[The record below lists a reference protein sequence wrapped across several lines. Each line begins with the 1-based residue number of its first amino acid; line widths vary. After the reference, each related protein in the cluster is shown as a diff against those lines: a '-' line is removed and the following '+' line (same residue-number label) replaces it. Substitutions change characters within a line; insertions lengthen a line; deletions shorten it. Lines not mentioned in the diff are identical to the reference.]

1 MIRKDKIEVTVD
13 DGAKREIKPGTCVR
27 DLLEKKG
34 NEAGLPY
41 LGALVN
47 NDMVS
52 LSFPIE
58 VDSKIQMLTLAN
70 SHGWRI
76 YRNSAAFLLAKAT
89 YDIFPKALLSIEHSL
104 GDGYFCNFEMN
115 GSKGISKKQIKEIES
130 RMHELVEA
138 DLPIVRRKIEYSDA
152 IAHFEGQNRHDT
164 VNLLRYS
171 NPPKV
176 VVNTCE
182 EYMDLFHGPLADR
195 TSALQHFKL
204 FPYEDGFVIQFPD
217 RDNKTPKMSPFERQ
231 PYLFDIFKSYKAW
244 GRIVNVRTVGDLN
257 TIIASGKLRDFIHIS
272 EAYQEKKIAEIAD
285 TITAHGG
292 KIKWICI
299 AGPSSSGKTTFAK
312 RLCVQLRVN
321 GLRPVAISVDDYFV
335 DRTRT
340 PMDENGEPDFE
351 NIETVDL
358 KLLNEH
364 LSLLDRG
371 ETVELPSFNFG
382 AGTREFRGK
391 TMKLE
396 SDQICVVEGIH
407 SLNPRLTEAISPDHK
422 YKIYISALTQLNLD
436 YSNRVSTTDNRLIRR
451 MIRDHNYRGNPALM
465 TLKMWPSVR
474 RGEKKWIFPY
484 QAEANT
490 AINSA
495 LDYELAILKPYV
507 EPLLAEVKP
516 YDPQYA
522 DARRLLEFLSRFNA
536 APSSLVPPTSLIRE
550 FIGESGF
557 EY

>member
-1 MIRKDKIEVTVD
+1 MIRKDKIMVTVD
-13 DGAKREIKPGTCVR
+13 NGAPREIKPGTCVR
-27 DLLEKKG
+27 DLLKQKENK
-34 NEAGLPY
+34 AGLPY
-41 LGALVN
+41 LGALAN

-58 VDSKIQMLTLAN
+58 VDSKIQMLTLAD

-89 YDIFPKALLSIEHSL
+89 HDVFPEAKLYIEHSL
-104 GDGYFCNFEMN
+104 GDGYFCNFEMK
-115 GSKGISKKQIKEIES
+115 GEMGISKKQIKQIEE
-130 RMHELVEA
+130 RMHQLVEA

-176 VVNTCE
+176 VVNSCE
-182 EYMDLFHGPLADR
+182 DYLDLFHGPLADR

-204 FPYEDGFVIQFPD
+204 FAYEDGFVIQFPD

-257 TIIASGKLRDFIHIS
+257 SIIASGKLRDFIHIS
-272 EAYQEKKIAEIAD
+272 EAFQEKKIAEIAD
-285 TITAHGG
+285 TITANRG

-340 PMDENGEPDFE
+340 PKDENGEPDFE

-358 KLLNEH
+358 KLFNEH
-364 LSLLDRG
+364 LALLDKG
-371 ETVELPSFNFG
+371 ETVELPTFNFG
-382 AGTREFRGK
+382 AGAREFRGK

-396 SDQICVVEGIH
+396 NDQICVVEGIH
-407 SLNPRLTEAISPDHK
+407 SLNPRLTEAVSSDHK

-436 YSNRVSTTDNRLIRR
+436 CGNRVSTTDNRLIRR
-451 MIRDHNYRGNPALM
+451 MIRDHNYRGNSALM

-474 RGEKKWIFPY
+474 RGEKKWIFPF

-495 LDYELAILKPYV
+495 LDYELAVLKPYV

-536 APSSLVPPTSLIRE
+536 APSSMVPPTSLIRE